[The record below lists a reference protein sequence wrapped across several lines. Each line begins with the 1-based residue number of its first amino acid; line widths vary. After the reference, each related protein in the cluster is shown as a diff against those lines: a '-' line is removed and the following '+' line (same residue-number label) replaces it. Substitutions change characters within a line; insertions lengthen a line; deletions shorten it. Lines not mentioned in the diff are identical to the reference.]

1 MQSLAPALTLTLT
14 LTLTFNHLANR
25 PQQTTNT
32 LFGLMYAVKRI
43 DYEYSTRMNRCETNY
58 LWIFNRRRNDD
69 VMQHEQLWKKRIP
82 FTLAARSYA
91 LLIQYVAKPATLH
104 LENTV
109 EPRYSKIRTPCFNG
123 RFAQVQTAFH

>member
-14 LTLTFNHLANR
+14 LTFNHLANK

-82 FTLAARSYA
+82 SY
-91 LLIQYVAKPATLH
+91 
-104 LENTV
+104 
-109 EPRYSKIRTPCFNG
+109 
-123 RFAQVQTAFH
+123 